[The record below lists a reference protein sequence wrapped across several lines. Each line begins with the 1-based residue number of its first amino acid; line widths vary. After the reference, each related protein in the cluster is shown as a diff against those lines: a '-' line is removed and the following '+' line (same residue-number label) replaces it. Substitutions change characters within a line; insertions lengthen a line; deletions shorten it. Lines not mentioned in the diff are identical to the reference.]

1 MDTKPTISIA
11 LPDWVETA
19 LSVLEEAGFEAWLV
33 GGCVRDSILGRPV
46 HDYDI
51 ATDASWQDV
60 ERAFSDRGFATHE
73 TGVKH
78 GTITAVVGGN
88 ALEITTFRTDC
99 GYSDGRHPDRVAF
112 VKSIEEDLARRDF
125 TINAMAYHPERGL
138 RDPYGGY
145 DDIGRRAIRCVG
157 DPDRRF
163 REDSLRILRGC
174 RFASQLGFTI
184 EAATLE
190 QMVHNKLALQRISA
204 ERVTAELQELLCG
217 EYVHDALMATFDA
230 LCGALPEIAAMKGFE
245 QHTPYHIYDVWE
257 HTAYVVQYAPAEP
270 LIRWAAL
277 LHDSGKPAA
286 FFLDGERGHFYGHA
300 RLSVILAKSV
310 LGRLCFSQAFVS
322 DALALIQAHDD
333 VIQPAPRPVK
343 RALARL
349 GGRTDL
355 FRALCELK
363 RADAMAQAPRCAPRI
378 ALAEDLMQTLDEILE
393 SKAAFTVKD
402 LAIGGR
408 DLMEM
413 GVKPGPD
420 LGMLLQRALDAV
432 IDEEVENERGELL
445 ALMERLID

>member
-1 MDTKPTISIA
+1 MDTKPNVRIEI
-11 LPDWVETA
+11 PDWVMTA
-19 LSVLEEAGFEAWLV
+19 LSVLEENGFEAWLV

-46 HDYDI
+46 HDFDI
-51 ATDASWQDV
+51 ATNATWREVAQ
-60 ERAFSDRGFATHE
+60 ACTQHGITTHE

-88 ALEITTFRTDC
+88 AIEITTFRTDC

-112 VKSIEEDLARRDF
+112 VQSIEEDLARRDF
-125 TINAMAYHPERGL
+125 TMNALAYHPERGL
-138 RDPYGGY
+138 CDPYCGY
-145 DDIGRRAIRCVG
+145 DDIEQRMIRCVG
-157 DPDRRF
+157 DPDSRF

-184 EAATLE
+184 EPATLE
-190 QMVHNKLALQRISA
+190 QMVHNKLALQRVSA
-204 ERVTAELQELLCG
+204 ERVTAELQAMLLG
-217 EYVHDALMATFDA
+217 DHVYDALMATFNA
-230 LCGALPEIAAMKGFE
+230 LCGALPEIAAMNGFE

-257 HTAYVVQYAPAEP
+257 HTAYVVQYTPPYP

-286 FFLDGERGHFYGHA
+286 FFMDGERGHFYGHA
-300 RLSVILAKSV
+300 RLSVIMAKSV
-310 LGRLCFSQAFVS
+310 LGRLCFSQDFVS
-322 DALALIQAHDD
+322 DVLELVRAHDD

-355 FRALCELK
+355 FKSLCELK

-378 ALAEDLMQTLDEILE
+378 ALADDLLNTLDEILTTH
-393 SKAAFTVKD
+393 AAFAVKD
-402 LAIGGR
+402 LEINGR

-432 IDEEVENERGELL
+432 IDDEVPNERGALLEL
-445 ALMERLID
+445 MNRLID

>member
-1 MDTKPTISIA
+1 MNTKPKVRIEI
-11 LPDWVETA
+11 PDWVMTA
-19 LSVLEEAGFEAWLV
+19 LSVLEMDGFEAWLV

-46 HDYDI
+46 HDFDI
-51 ATDASWQDV
+51 ATNATWREVAQ
-60 ERAFSDRGFATHE
+60 ACAQHGITTHE
-73 TGVKH
+73 TGIKH

-88 ALEITTFRTDC
+88 AIEITTFRTDC

-112 VKSIEEDLARRDF
+112 VQSIEEDLARRDF
-125 TINAMAYHPERGL
+125 TMNALAYHPERGL
-138 RDPYGGY
+138 CDPYRGY
-145 DDIGRRAIRCVG
+145 DDIEQHVIRCVG
-157 DPDRRF
+157 DPDSRF

-174 RFASQLGFTI
+174 RFASQLGFAI
-184 EAATLE
+184 EPATLE
-190 QMVHNKLALQRISA
+190 QMVHNKLALQRVSA
-204 ERVTAELQELLCG
+204 ERVTAELQAMLLG
-217 EYVHDALMATFDA
+217 DHIYGALMATFDA
-230 LCGALPEIAAMKGFE
+230 LCGALPEIAAMNGFE

-257 HTAYVVQYAPAEP
+257 HTAYVVQYTPPYP

-286 FFLDGERGHFYGHA
+286 FFMDGERGHFYGHA
-300 RLSVILAKSV
+300 RLSVIMAKSV
-310 LGRLCFSQAFVS
+310 LGRLCFSQDFVS
-322 DALALIQAHDD
+322 DVLELVRAHDD

-355 FRALCELK
+355 FKSLCELK

-378 ALAEDLMQTLDEILE
+378 ALADDLLSTLDEILTTH
-393 SKAAFTVKD
+393 AAFAVKD
-402 LAIGGR
+402 LEINGR

-432 IDEEVENERGELL
+432 IDDEVPNERGALLEL
-445 ALMERLID
+445 MNRLID

>member
-1 MDTKPTISIA
+1 MAGRSFEGVQM
-11 LPDWVETA
+11 PDWVAIA
-19 LSVLEEAGFEAWLV
+19 LAVLEEAGFEAWLV

-46 HDYDI
+46 HDYDL
-51 ATDASWQDV
+51 ATDATWQEV
-60 ERAFSDRGFATHE
+60 AQAFSDHGMATHE

-78 GTITAVVGGN
+78 GTITGVVGTH
-88 ALEITTFRTDC
+88 ALEVTTYRSDC
-99 GYSDGRHPDRVAF
+99 GYSDGRHPDRVSF

-125 TINAMAYHPERGL
+125 TINALAYHPERGL
-138 RDPYGGY
+138 CDPFGGH
-145 DDIGRRAIRCVG
+145 DDIDRRIIRCVG
-157 DPDRRF
+157 DPDSRF

-174 RFASQLGFTI
+174 RFASQLGFSI
-184 EAATLE
+184 EPATLQ
-190 QMVHNKLALQRISA
+190 QMVNNKLALQRISA
-204 ERVTAELQELLCG
+204 ERMTAELQGMLCG
-217 EYVHDALMATFDA
+217 DYVHDALMATFDA

-257 HTAYVVQYAPAEP
+257 HTAYVVQYTPPYP
-270 LIRWAAL
+270 LVRWAAL

-286 FFLDGERGHFYGHA
+286 FFMDGDRGHFYGHA
-300 RLSVILAKSV
+300 RLSAILAKSV
-310 LGRLCFSQAFVS
+310 LGRMCFSQAFSS
-322 DALALIQAHDD
+322 DVIELVRAHDD

-349 GGRTDL
+349 DGRTDL
-355 FRALCELK
+355 FKSLCELK
-363 RADAMAQAPRCAPRI
+363 RADAMAQAPRCAPRVE
-378 ALAEDLMQTLDEILE
+378 LADDLMKTLDDILE
-393 SKAAFTVKD
+393 TNAAFTVKD

-432 IDEEVENERGELL
+432 IDDEVPNERAALI

>member
-1 MDTKPTISIA
+1 MAARSFDGVKI
-11 LPDWVETA
+11 PDWVSTA
-19 LSVLEEAGFEAWLV
+19 LSVLEETGFEAWLV

-51 ATDASWQDV
+51 ATNASWQDV
-60 ERAFSDRGFATHE
+60 ARAFSEHGFATHE

-78 GTITAVVGGN
+78 GTITAVIGTH

-99 GYSDGRHPDRVAF
+99 GYSDGRHPDKVAF

-125 TINAMAYHPERGL
+125 TINAMAYHPDRGL
-138 RDPYGGY
+138 CDPYNGI
-145 DDIGRRAIRCVG
+145 DDISRHTIRCVG
-157 DPDRRF
+157 DADSRF

-174 RFASQLGFTI
+174 RFASQLGFSI
-184 EAATLE
+184 EPTTLQ
-190 QMVHNKLALQRISA
+190 QMVNNKLALQRISA
-204 ERVTAELQELLCG
+204 ERVTAELQAMLCG
-217 EYVHDALMATFDA
+217 DYVHDALMMTFDA
-230 LCGALPEIAAMKGFE
+230 LCGILPEIAAMKNFE

-257 HTAYVVQYAPAEP
+257 HTAYVVQYAPSYP
-270 LIRWAAL
+270 LVRWAAL

-286 FFLDGERGHFYGHA
+286 FFMDGERGHFYGHA
-300 RLSVILAKSV
+300 RLSVIMAKSV
-310 LGRLCFSQAFVS
+310 LSRMCFSQAFVS
-322 DALALIQAHDD
+322 DVLELVRAHDD

-355 FRALCELK
+355 FKSLCELK

-378 ALAEDLMQTLDEILE
+378 ELADDLMKTLDDILE
-393 SKAAFTVKD
+393 ANAAFAVKD

-432 IDEEVENERGELL
+432 IDDEVPNEREALL
-445 ALMERLID
+445 ALMARLID